1 MTASPQYPGRVSS
14 STPLRAVPTDD
25 RAWLL
30 AALADALSGGSAV
43 LPLAPGADPADVE
56 DVLEQPL
63 PEGTAL
69 VIRTSG
75 SSGVPK
81 SVAISAEALRAGAEA
96 THEALGGPGQWLV
109 ALPVHLIAGAQMLTR
124 SLVAGTDPVFCDGP
138 DGRFDPA
145 VFMQRA
151 ESMDADRRYVSLVPV
166 QLARLLALA
175 EQDRAAADTLRR
187 FAAILVGGQGVSLD
201 LRRRSHALGLELRR
215 SYGMTETSGG
225 CVYDGVEI
233 GDTQV
238 RIREGEVQ
246 IAGTVLAEGYLG
258 DAELT
263 EAAFVEDRG
272 TRWYRTGDAGELLG
286 GMLTVTGRLD
296 RVVISG
302 GINVSL
308 DQVERVVREYDGW
321 REAVAVPF
329 TDPEWGERPGL
340 VRAIADETGD
350 TLGFNDLQD
359 RVRSELG
366 AAAVPAWV
374 TELEELPRLQ
384 NGKPDMLRV
393 RERIGMLRDSFR
405 EAGRLS

>member
-1 MTASPQYPGRVSS
+1 VSS

-30 AALADALSGGSAV
+30 AALADALSDGPAV
-43 LPLAPGADPADVE
+43 LPLAPGADPADVDE
-56 DVLEQPL
+56 VLQLPL
-63 PEGTAL
+63 PAGTAL

-81 SVAISAEALRAGAEA
+81 SVAISAEALRAGAVA

-109 ALPVHLIAGAQMLTR
+109 ALPVHLIAGAQMLIR

-138 DGRFDPA
+138 DGRFDPE
-145 VFMQRA
+145 VFVQRA
-151 ESMDADRRYVSLVPV
+151 ESMDAERRYASLVPV
-166 QLARLLALA
+166 QLARVLDLA
-175 EQDRAAADTLRR
+175 EQDRGAADTLRR
-187 FAAILVGGQGVSLD
+187 FAAILVA
-201 LRRRSHALGLELRR
+201 HALGLELRR

-233 GDTQV
+233 GDTRV

-246 IAGTVLAEGYLG
+246 IAGAVLAEGYLG
-258 DAELT
+258 DAALT
-263 EAAFVEDRG
+263 DAAFIEDRG

-308 DQVERVVREYDGW
+308 DEVERVVREQDSSAPSPTAQMSRWGSRTSRSGCGANSASPPYRRG
-321 REAVAVPF
+321 RPRSMRCRGSRMGSPTCSGCASGSRCSGTASASPLGTAEA
-329 TDPEWGERPGL
+329 RPGRGTL
-340 VRAIADETGD
+340 EGGHRPVRRVPRSRDEMG
-350 TLGFNDLQD
+350 
-359 RVRSELG
+359 
-366 AAAVPAWV
+366 
-374 TELEELPRLQ
+374 
-384 NGKPDMLRV
+384 RV
-393 RERIGMLRDSFR
+393 REPV
-405 EAGRLS
+405 EVA

>member
-1 MTASPQYPGRVSS
+1 MSS

-30 AALADALSGGSAV
+30 AALADALSDGPAV
-43 LPLAPGADPADVE
+43 LPLAPGADPADVDE
-56 DVLEQPL
+56 VLQLPL
-63 PEGTAL
+63 PAGTAL

-81 SVAISAEALRAGAEA
+81 SVAISAEALRAGAVA

-109 ALPVHLIAGAQMLTR
+109 ALPVHLIAGAQMLIR

-138 DGRFDPA
+138 DGRFDPE
-145 VFMQRA
+145 VFVQRA
-151 ESMDADRRYVSLVPV
+151 ESMDAERRYASLVPV
-166 QLARLLALA
+166 QLARVLDLA
-175 EQDRAAADTLRR
+175 EQDRGAADTLRR
-187 FAAILVGGQGVSLD
+187 FAAILVGGQGVSLES
-201 LRRRSHALGLELRR
+201 RRRAHALGLELRR

-233 GDTQV
+233 GDTRV

-246 IAGTVLAEGYLG
+246 IAGAVLAEGYLG
-258 DAELT
+258 DAALT
-263 EAAFVEDRG
+263 DAAFIEDRG

-308 DQVERVVREYDGW
+308 DEVERVVREHDGW
-321 REAVAVPF
+321 GEAVAVPVA
-329 TDPEWGERPGL
+329 DAEWGERPGL
-340 VRAIADETGD
+340 VRAIADGTDESV
-350 TLGFNDLQD
+350 GFADLQE
-359 RVRSELG
+359 RVRGELG
-366 AAAVPAWV
+366 VAAVPAWA
-374 TELEELPRLQ
+374 TEIDEMPRLA
-384 NGKPDMLRV
+384 NGKPDLQRV
-393 RERIGMLRDSFR
+393 RERITMLRDSFR
-405 EAGRLS
+405 QSARHS